1 MTESNTGRPGFD
13 RRMSKD
19 EINDCP
25 MKRWTGRTSVVR
37 SKDELAAAMGK
48 LGGHTL
54 LGFDT
59 ETRPAYKKGESY
71 LPSLL
76 QLANENEVFIFQLK
90 HLGLAKPLRR
100 ILADASVIKA
110 GVGLDYDIR
119 ELKKLAPFKAAGFM
133 DLADIAKKTGIKNHG
148 LRGLAAVLLGVRIAK
163 GAQTSNW
170 AKDVLA
176 PHQIQY
182 AATDAWVGRK
192 LYLALEQGHGPRR
205 GMSTGQTNNPNDLLH
220 GITLEM
226 IVTRLVAHY
235 GWERLGGM
243 IKINCFNKDPSI
255 KSSLKF
261 LRRTSWARKKVETL
275 YLRTRFSEVKG

>member
-1 MTESNTGRPGFD
+1 MTQNDNSGRPGFD

-37 SKDELAAAMGK
+37 NKDELAAAMGK

-76 QLANENEVFIFQLK
+76 QLASDKEVFVFQLK

-100 ILADASVIKA
+100 ILADASIIKA

-119 ELKKLAPFKAAGFM
+119 ELKKLSVFKAAGFM
-133 DLADIAKKTGIKNHG
+133 DLGNIAKRAGIKNHG
-148 LRGLAAVLLGVRIAK
+148 LRGLAAVLLGLRISK
-163 GAQTSNW
+163 GAQTTNW
-170 AKDVLA
+170 ARDVLTRQ
-176 PHQIQY
+176 QIQY

-192 LYLALEQGHGPRR
+192 LYLSLEQVV
-205 GMSTGQTNNPNDLLH
+205 GQ
-220 GITLEM
+220 E
-226 IVTRLVAHY
+226 A
-235 GWERLGGM
+235 
-243 IKINCFNKDPSI
+243 
-255 KSSLKF
+255 
-261 LRRTSWARKKVETL
+261 A
-275 YLRTRFSEVKG
+275 